1 MKKQKNKDFKVSVT
15 TLIALMI
22 ILLFC
27 VHIKDLSIKWYN
39 YNKYKNEIIENYKEI
54 VKVNEEK
61 KNKNGLEKKTVEAF
75 DILTDTFRFK
85 NFVTEKSTKG
95 NCEGYT
101 MYELQHFNRQTTENL
116 SSYILSDDDIK
127 KLYSDGTAVADLSDI
142 SDIEEINYKK
152 IVKEALGMCNNK
164 KRENNEVRYSD
175 NTELNDKKIDEI
187 IKEISELQS
196 NNYNDPVYSQYSSQ
210 MFYTSNPI
218 ELSNSEKSNK
228 KSENPEIL
236 KNFIDN
242 DKLVM
247 VGIGNEKIGG
257 HALLAYGYE
266 VIDENN
272 VKIYVS
278 DSNFPIK
285 EGKEKEY
292 IDSMYIL
299 FTKEIVDDTWSF
311 IYRPTIEGK
320 MIYKRYNS
328 FVPGTTF
335 IVCLL

>member
-1 MKKQKNKDFKVSVT
+1 MKKEKNKDFKIIKKG
-15 TLIALMI
+15 LIAFMI
-22 ILLFC
+22 ILLSWI
-27 VHIKDLSIKWYN
+27 HIKDLSIKWYS
-39 YNKYKNEIIENYKEI
+39 YYKYKNEITKNYEEI

-61 KNKNGLEKKTVEAF
+61 KNRNGVEKKTVEAF

-85 NFVTEKSTKG
+85 NFVTQKSTKG

-101 MYELQHFNRQTTENL
+101 MYEIQHFNNHTTENL
-116 SSYILSDDDIK
+116 SSYRLSADDIK
-127 KLYSDGTAVADLSDI
+127 KLYWDGTAVADLSDI
-142 SDIEEINYKK
+142 EQIDYKK
-152 IVKEALGMCNNK
+152 TVKEALGMCNNEK
-164 KRENNEVRYSD
+164 QENIEVRYND

-210 MFYTSNPI
+210 MFYSSNPI
-218 ELSNSEKSNK
+218 ELSNSEKSNN
-228 KSENPEIL
+228 KSANPEII

-247 VGIGNEKIGG
+247 VGIGNEKLGG

-266 VIDENN
+266 VIDKNN
-272 VKIYVS
+272 VKIYVA
-278 DSNFPIK
+278 DSNLPIK
-285 EGKEKEY
+285 EGKEEEY

-299 FTKEIVDDTWSF
+299 FTKEIVDGTWSF

-320 MIYKRYNS
+320 IIYRYYNS

-335 IVCLL
+335 IVCIL